1 MEKASQKAGYVYAI
15 RSVELGL
22 EYVGLHGSA
31 DFDRTYFGSPVSKT
45 GLAALYREL
54 WPRANKVGYKIPNF
68 DSFSQ
73 HFEIRVL
80 EWCETRA
87 DLFLREAYWIAELD
101 TYANGLNRNGG
112 AGFASVYGPSH
123 ERYCGPCERVTKWKG
138 EDCYNCLH
146 AGLRSKSYCD
156 NCEAETTHTGTACV
170 PCSFLAATTL
180 VHCAFCAKETKHRSG
195 VCQRCVV
202 LKTLREGEC
211 VIHGVTTFSGKACR
225 KCISSGGYSKL
236 CSECSTET
244 THLYGQCMSCAAREQ
259 IQLRECDKH
268 GLVTH
273 RGDSCYTCVSQRSQF
288 HRFCESCQ
296 EEKPHRGDNCMV
308 CSSRK
313 TIEVL
318 DCSAC
323 GKSTKH
329 QKGICLTCRA
339 RHRGHKAQ
347 PDADCAFCVTA
358 VAHP

>member
-1 MEKASQKAGYVYAI
+1 MEKAAQKAGYVYAI
-15 RSVELGL
+15 RSVELDL

-54 WPRANKVGYKIPNF
+54 WPRSNKLGYKIPNF

-123 ERYCGPCERVTKWKG
+123 ERYCDPCERVTKWKG

-156 NCEAETTHTGTACV
+156 SCEAETTHTGTACV
-170 PCSFLAATTL
+170 PCSFLAVTTL
-180 VHCAFCAKETKHRSG
+180 VHCALCAKDTKHRSG

-202 LKTLREGEC
+202 LETLRQGDC
-211 VIHGVTTFSGKACR
+211 DLHGLTIFSGETCR
-225 KCISSGGYSKL
+225 KCISGKGELKHCDRCVL
-236 CSECSTET
+236 ET
-244 THLYGQCMSCAAREQ
+244 LHMRDRCMICAARDD
-259 IQLRECDKH
+259 IDLRECSKH
-268 GLVTH
+268 GLVPH
-273 RGDSCYTCVSQRSQF
+273 RGESCFTCVSQRSQSR
-288 HRFCESCQ
+288 RFCEACQ
-296 EEKPHRGDNCMV
+296 EERPHRGDNCMS
-308 CSSRK
+308 CSYRK
-313 TIEVL
+313 TLEL
-318 DCSAC
+318 LSCSVC
-323 GKSTKH
+323 EKSTNH
-329 QKGICLTCRA
+329 QNGTCLTCKA
-339 RHRGHKAQ
+339 RHRKHKVQ
-347 PDADCAFCVTA
+347 PDSACAICIA
-358 VAHP
+358 AAIQ